1 MAKKCSKCG
10 DSMGGFFGTPE
21 SRANPTVCVQCIKKR
36 SAEQKTRS
44 QESVTQNGHK
54 ATRSDEFRS
63 SANAIT
69 FLDVVN
75 NVVFFIG
82 CLSVLFTLFLAVY
95 LSKVLIA
102 VSGIV
107 AALAALIGWCITRVL
122 IGVAKDLKVSRD
134 NTDKLLTLINDKLDR
149 EKQP

>member
-1 MAKKCSKCG
+1 MAKKCSECG

-21 SRANPTVCVQCIKKR
+21 SRANPNVCVQCVNKR
-36 SAEQKTRS
+36 SAEQKRRS
-44 QESVTQNGHK
+44 RESVAQSDHK
-54 ATRSDEFRS
+54 ATSSDEFKS

-82 CLSVLFTLFLAVY
+82 CLSVLYTLFLAAY
-95 LSKVLIA
+95 LSEVLVA
-102 VSGIV
+102 LSGIA
-107 AALAALIGWCITRVL
+107 AALAALVGWCITRVL
-122 IGVAKDLKVSRD
+122 IGVAKDLRVSRD
-134 NTDKLLTLINDKLDR
+134 NTDKLLTLINEKLDS